1 MEGKLAA
8 PAATAKGAAPGKT
21 AEPVRNNASLY
32 HSDQQCSDFEQGASM
47 PFSLPGTLEA
57 TAIYTPPSRK
67 RIQELA
73 EHHVHRPRVPTT
85 VMLMGLRLPLP
96 LHVPFSLHRCTAFVQ
111 V

>member
-8 PAATAKGAAPGKT
+8 PAATARGAAPGKT

-57 TAIYTPPSRK
+57 TALLVAVVESTH
-67 RIQELA
+67 L
-73 EHHVHRPRVPTT
+73 PRVKGYKSWLSITCIGHLCP
-85 VMLMGLRLPLP
+85 RP
-96 LHVPFSLHRCTAFVQ
+96 
-111 V
+111 